1 MWYVMYKAK
10 SGLETS
16 YVCGTKEE
24 AINFYKEHLYEM
36 VYGYIADK
44 EAEETGIGIEM
55 MEEAAAVQE
64 MMNCPENNLIDWSK
78 IF

>member
-10 SGLETS
+10 NGIETR

-24 AINFYKEHLYEM
+24 AINFYKVHLYEM
-36 VYGYIADK
+36 VYGYIADE

-55 MEEAAAVQE
+55 MEEAAVAQE
-64 MMNCPENNLIDWSK
+64 VMNRPENILIDWSEV
-78 IF
+78 F